1 MSVSTRSAALTVLM
15 TIATLGLVLLVRQSS
30 PSPSSWAT
38 ASGAIVEAGG
48 DHLEPEALADLL
60 LKPDP
65 GILIIDVRP
74 AEEFATAFR
83 LPDAVNLSL
92 TELFGA
98 KGDALLREHSGRRI
112 VLVSEG
118 MTHPA
123 QAWMVLKPRG
133 LDVWV
138 LEDGL
143 SGFRDR
149 VLTPPSL
156 RSAELSSIG
165 YPHWREARAKFLG
178 DSPKPKVPTTERFAA
193 DPARLVRPTV
203 VSTRWTEARRRELVI
218 LDTREKAADFEAG
231 HVPGAVHAPIAIF
244 RRTRDGVADELLDAD
259 ALANVLGSLGLE
271 AGHEVVVYGAERLHD
286 PTHAVLALV
295 SLGHQP
301 VAVMEGGIDA
311 WRAEGRLLELG
322 KATPTAKSYGA
333 VGASGV
339 RQARLADVREA
350 SASGSTPIVDVRPKD
365 AFIGE
370 TSGGEKRAGRIPRS
384 RGRPM
389 TEDFAKTEAGT
400 FWRTRG
406 ELEAAYS
413 ALGLEKD
420 KPLIVS
426 CRTGHQ
432 ASESWFLLS
441 VLLGYEQV
449 LWYDGSWK
457 EWAGHEELPLE
468 RGPVVP

>member
-1 MSVSTRSAALTVLM
+1 MSVSNRSAALTALM
-15 TIATLGLVLLVRQSS
+15 TFATLGLVLFVRQS
-30 PSPSSWAT
+30 PSPPSLLAAELGT
-38 ASGAIVEAGG
+38 LVEAGQ

-60 LKPDP
+60 LRPDP

-74 AEEFATAFR
+74 AGEFARTFR
-83 LPDAVNLSL
+83 LPNSVNLTL
-92 TELFGA
+92 FELLGP
-98 KGDALLREHSGRRI
+98 KGDALLKEHSSRRI

-123 QAWMVLKPRG
+123 QAWMVMKPRG
-133 LDVWV
+133 LDVLV

-143 SGFRDR
+143 RGFRDR

-156 RSAELSSIG
+156 RSAELGASG
-165 YPHWREARAKFLG
+165 YPHWREARAVFLG
-178 DSPKPKVPTTERFAA
+178 ESPKPKAGATERYAT
-193 DPARLVRPTV
+193 DPTHLERPTV
-203 VSTRWTEARRRELVI
+203 VSTRWTETRRRELVI
-218 LDTREKAADFEAG
+218 LDTRDKATDFEAG
-231 HVPGAVHAPIAIF
+231 HVPGAVHAPIALF
-244 RRTRDGVADELLDAD
+244 RGMRDGVAEELLDAD
-259 ALANVLGSLGLE
+259 ALASVFGSLGLD
-271 AGHEVVVYGAERLHD
+271 AGCEVVVYGAERLHD
-286 PTHAVLALV
+286 PTHTLLALM
-295 SLGHQP
+295 SIGHHP

-322 KATPTAKSYGA
+322 KATPTAKLYGA
-333 VGASGV
+333 LGASAV
-339 RQARLADVREA
+339 RRARLADVREA
-350 SASGSTPIVDVRPKD
+350 SDSGVTPIVDVRPKD
-365 AFIGE
+365 AFLGE

-384 RGRPM
+384 RGRPV

-400 FWRTRG
+400 FWRPRG

-413 ALGLEKD
+413 ALGLDKD
-420 KPLIVS
+420 KPVIVS

-457 EWAGHEELPLE
+457 EWAGHAELPLE
-468 RGPVVP
+468 SGPVSR